1 MSSKQ
6 KHLIQPKL
14 TSDANHIPKTHG
26 SLGILIIGIGGA
38 NGTTLLSGI
47 LANRRNVNW
56 YGPRGEGPLRP
67 NYNGCITQL
76 DQRGRYGGVGFRD
89 KVPGLADA
97 NMAAVGGW
105 DIHPVRLG
113 DALWKR
119 QVLDYD
125 LVRQVRDDI
134 PHAYDHLHQ
143 LSPGV

>member
-1 MSSKQ
+1 MDATNLMSMMMRQYYVIKRM
-6 KHLIQPKL
+6 
-14 TSDANHIPKTHG
+14 
-26 SLGILIIGIGGA
+26 LII
-38 NGTTLLSGI
+38 
-47 LANRRNVNW
+47 R
-56 YGPRGEGPLRP
+56 
-67 NYNGCITQL
+67 CITQL

-125 LVRQVRDDI
+125 LVRQVKDEMNSKHKVFKGYYDPRFMGTSQHASATHVLTPEEVPTAQETLTTIRADI
-134 PHAYDHLHQ
+134 R
-143 LSPGV
+143 